1 MTTQPAANPRTTTLR
16 TLRAE
21 ARKLVTVRTAPLLA
35 VAAVLGA
42 VALAG
47 LLLASLPV
55 TQGTTVATLSP
66 REVLDACLLGVDLA
80 AIAVIVLGAN
90 AAAGEWATG
99 QALPT
104 FLLQPRRER
113 VVLAKVTTVA
123 IAAAVIGLVAAL
135 LCTGLAQ
142 VVLGDRG
149 LPAGTV
155 RIAAGAA
162 LTPVFYAVI
171 ACAAAF
177 ALRSTGGGILVAV
190 ALLALPTAAGWLGL
204 PVAVFP
210 AAALHTLPGI
220 AAPDEALGIPTAV
233 LSLLGWI
240 ALALGVAI
248 GRVRARDV

>member
-1 MTTQPAANPRTTTLR
+1 MTSPGASTLH
-16 TLRAE
+16 AE

-42 VALAG
+42 VAAAG

-55 TQGTTVATLSP
+55 TQGRTVAALSP
-66 REVLDACLLGVDLA
+66 RDVLDASLLGVDVAALA
-80 AIAVIVLGAN
+80 TIVLGAT

-113 VVLAKVTTVA
+113 VVLAKAATVA
-123 IAAAVIGLVAAL
+123 IAAAAIGLVAAL
-135 LCTGLAQ
+135 LCTGLAH

-149 LPAGTV
+149 LPTGTV
-155 RIAAGAA
+155 RLAAGAA
-162 LTPVFYAVI
+162 LTPVFYAVV

-177 ALRSTGGGILVAV
+177 ALRSSGGGVLVAV

-204 PVAVFP
+204 PVAAFP
-210 AAALHTLPGI
+210 AAALHTLPGV
-220 AAPDEALGIPTAV
+220 AAPEEALGVPVAV
-233 LSLLGWI
+233 ASLACWTV
-240 ALALGVAI
+240 LALGVAI